1 MRSRCS
7 SGLVPEPDAPV
18 ITSKRGPRVV
28 IAGGGGGGGG
38 CRHDGRRGGIILLM
52 SESAGKAEMLDR
64 MGNVEKVAGKV
75 LDIQPEISKHT
86 TL

>member
-18 ITSKRGPRVV
+18 ITSKRCPRLV
-28 IAGGGGGGGG
+28 IAGGGGGG
-38 CRHDGRRGGIILLM
+38 CRRDGRRDGIILLM
-52 SESAGKAEMLDR
+52 SESAGKADMLDR
-64 MGNVEKVAGKV
+64 MGKVEKVAGKAV
-75 LDIQPEISKHT
+75 DIQPEILEHT

>member
-18 ITSKRGPRVV
+18 ITSKRCPGLV
-28 IAGGGGGGGG
+28 IAGGGGGG
-38 CRHDGRRGGIILLM
+38 CRRDGRRDGI
-52 SESAGKAEMLDR
+52 KADMLGR
-64 MGNVEKVAGKV
+64 MGKVEKIAGKV